1 MSTATERGKTVEF
14 VGTRYRI
21 LNGNEL
27 VGIGTKFGE
36 LFYLNCSKTVVSANV
51 TDTQTK
57 ESVEYIWHCRFGH
70 LGSRNLE
77 KLAKDKLVCGFNYD
91 PLKTRVFCQPCIDG
105 KIHKKPFPT
114 TGGTRANKPLELVHS
129 DVCGPHLSVDV
140 IIFLPL
146 LTTIL
151 GMCGYTF

>member
-1 MSTATERGKTVEF
+1 M
-14 VGTRYRI
+14 
-21 LNGNEL
+21 
-27 VGIGTKFGE
+27 
-36 LFYLNCSKTVVSANV
+36 NCSKTVVSANV

-77 KLAKDKLVCGFNYD
+77 KLAKDKLVCGFNY
-91 PLKTRVFCQPCIDG
+91 
-105 KIHKKPFPT
+105 
-114 TGGTRANKPLELVHS
+114 ELVFFVNPALMAKFIKSHFQLLGS
-129 DVCGPHLSVDV
+129 QEQTSHLSLFTVMFVVRFGTHLSVDV

-146 LTTIL
+146 LMTIL